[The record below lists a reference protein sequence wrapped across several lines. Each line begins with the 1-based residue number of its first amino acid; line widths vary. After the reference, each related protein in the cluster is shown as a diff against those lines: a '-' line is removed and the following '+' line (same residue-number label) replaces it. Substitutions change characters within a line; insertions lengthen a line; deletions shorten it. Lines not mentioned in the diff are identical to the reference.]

1 MVLYVYSKNDKYV
14 NINYDLLY
22 ILKDLYLHLDQEQI
36 MQKAINMTEEDIQA
50 IREGVLRG
58 LRSITNTILM
68 PTDYLVMRSIE
79 QQTTLQELNPEIYE
93 FRQNVKQLYQNA
105 KETILNSSNIEEWN
119 TEELLSLIKL
129 YVK

>member
-93 FRQNVKQLYQNA
+93 FRQNVKQLYQSA